1 MARLDGGGGGY
12 GDAAERRGRDR
23 RFLDGAAG
31 GRGDMSVRPLGG
43 GFRPSAGF
51 LDGGGEM
58 GALMRAHD
66 WGATSLGTP
75 DGWAQP
81 LKTLVGVMLAAG
93 QPMFLA
99 FGPERLLLYNDDY
112 GPMLADRHPRALG
125 RPFLDVW
132 PDARPQVERV
142 FSGEPVHMR
151 DIRLFLD
158 RPGRP
163 KEAHFAFSYT
173 PVRDEGGEVVGLF
186 CPCLETTEQVA
197 AEREQ
202 VREAEAPAPAAA
214 ADAGLRRRAVRSDAC
229 L

>member
-1 MARLDGGGGGY
+1 
-12 GDAAERRGRDR
+12 
-23 RFLDGAAG
+23 
-31 GRGDMSVRPLGG
+31 MSVRPLGG